1 VSDFAF
7 LAVVSIWPFLGAP
20 FGFYLIVSI
29 TRIVPVSEEIR
40 RPLKNP
46 PQLPKYLTY
55 TAARKKRKAGVLS
68 KDPGSLRGFYIGV
81 LYTLIKRLPTVSA
94 VSFVAFAGFADSPI

>member
-1 VSDFAF
+1 
-7 LAVVSIWPFLGAP
+7 
-20 FGFYLIVSI
+20 VSI
-29 TRIVPVSEEIR
+29 TESYLFQKKYVGPEKPTTT
-40 RPLKNP
+40 PLPNH
-46 PQLPKYLTY
+46 LTY
-55 TAARKKRKAGVLS
+55 TAARKKRKAEVLS